1 MPKPL
6 PFLNRDWRQSAQQ
19 YADDRGFGP
28 LERLPHEQWQ
38 AVLRHVE
45 LQLRRQGLTYSA
57 IGERLGTSPDMA
69 RQRVTRHER
78 MPRE

>member
-45 LQLRRQGLTYSA
+45 LQMQTEGFVLPDQWQAALANQVGRESA
-57 IGERLGTSPDMA
+57 
-69 RQRVTRHER
+69 
-78 MPRE
+78 